1 MHKYINK
8 MYMHTYIK
16 EYINYIHTYIKYI
29 HKYVI
34 PIKTKTINR
43 NINDVCYL

>member
-8 MYMHTYIK
+8 IYMHTYIK
-16 EYINYIHTYIKYI
+16 EYINYIH
-29 HKYVI
+29 KYVI
-34 PIKTKTINR
+34 PIRTKTINR

>member
-1 MHKYINK
+1 
-8 MYMHTYIK
+8 MHTYIK
-16 EYINYIHTYIKYI
+16 YINYIHTSIKYI

-34 PIKTKTINR
+34 PIKIKTINR